1 MMCFGRL
8 AMPANMS
15 VNLFFA
21 LQPISFACKSDS
33 GTLLT
38 IGVLPRRLGQH
49 LWLIIG
55 DFTDLLCIDIC
66 ISVQVKIQIAKLAFW
81 FDFGSLCLYLYNSGR
96 LDELAIMQLCSP
108 FGRARAWE
116 PKTMELRARVTTQPG
131 LQIYIH
137 HNSWLQVNQLRNN
150 AHYGWYSLNDTLVS
164 DWTA

>member
-8 AMPANMS
+8 AMPAKYVS
-15 VNLFFA
+15 
-21 LQPISFACKSDS
+21 QPIFCPSADIIC
-33 GTLLT
+33 LQ
-38 IGVLPRRLGQH
+38 IWQWLGQH

-66 ISVQVKIQIAKLAFW
+66 ISVRVKIQIAKLAFW
-81 FDFGSLCLYLYNSGR
+81 FDFCSLCLYLWNSGR